1 MEHHQLPYSLIL
13 CKQSLFMVPTCFGAI
28 ILPSLGRWHQNFF
41 KTYQ

>member
-1 MEHHQLPYSLIL
+1 
-13 CKQSLFMVPTCFGAI
+13 MVPTCFGAI